1 MRTPQRHLPLVAA
14 LLGPPLGLLAGGCSH
29 ARGSTE
35 GVGPGFYVPP
45 EGRVVDQD
53 PGGAMPQLPSNDTV
67 TRTPASASLGPNGG
81 G

>member
-1 MRTPQRHLPLVAA
+1 
-14 LLGPPLGLLAGGCSH
+14 
-29 ARGSTE
+29 
-35 GVGPGFYVPP
+35 VGPGFYVPP